1 MVSEEPECRVDRD
14 CPSQLTC
21 MRETCLNPCVV
32 SNPCS
37 PSQQCIVT
45 DIQTSVRS
53 VACICPEGTLAGHSG
68 TCETGNDLILLPV
81 CSNAWIIFFSV
92 DARPQCV
99 RDQDCSNKET
109 CHQGSC
115 ILACSRIGCGPNANC
130 MSEFHKGICRCLP
143 GYFGNPDSGCEKG
156 TFTLD
161 KGLWNAWNSFS
172 FSFSL
177 HFTSTYLVWML
188 IKQWLSRLHC
198 MWI

>member
-1 MVSEEPECRVDRD
+1 MTGSYND
-14 CPSQLTC
+14 L
-21 MRETCLNPCVV
+21 
-32 SNPCS
+32 
-37 PSQQCIVT
+37 
-45 DIQTSVRS
+45 RS
-53 VACICPEGTLAGHSG
+53 VACICPKGTVAGQSG
-68 TCETGNDLILLPV
+68 TCLKGKLFLWVLFLACMESV
-81 CSNAWIIFFSV
+81 CFSV

-99 RDQDCSNKET
+99 KDQDCSNRET

-115 ILACSRIGCGPNANC
+115 ILACSRVGCGPNANC
-130 MSEFHKGICRCLP
+130 MSEFHNGICKCLP
-143 GYFGNPDSGCEKG
+143 GYFGNPDSGCKKG
-156 TFTLD
+156 TFALD